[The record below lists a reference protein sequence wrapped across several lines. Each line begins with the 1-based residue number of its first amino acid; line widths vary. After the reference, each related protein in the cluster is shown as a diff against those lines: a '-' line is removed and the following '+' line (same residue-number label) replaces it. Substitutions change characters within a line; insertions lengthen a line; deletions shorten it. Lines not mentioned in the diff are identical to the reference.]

1 MVEYHK
7 LYVGGVW
14 CDPQGRDRIEVH
26 SPATGAYVGSVPR
39 ASAADVDAAV
49 AAARRAFDTG
59 EWPRMSVPERV
70 AVLRRM
76 RDHLAGRQEELDELG
91 TLENGVT
98 IAVRPCL
105 RAVELLDFNLDAVVT
120 HRFSEQRTGIQG
132 RVGEVVREPA
142 GVVAAIVASNGPL
155 LQAVGKIAP
164 ALAVGC
170 TVVLKCPVETPL
182 LLMALA
188 EAADAAGLPEGVL
201 SVLPGD
207 VEEGQQLVA
216 HRDVDKVSFTGSAAA
231 GRHIAEAAARQL
243 KRTTLELGGKSPAI
257 VLPGADLDH
266 AATVVTMGCMAFSGQ
281 RCAALSRAFVQAEEF
296 DEFVE
301 KVGDA
306 VRALVIGD
314 PLDATTFI
322 GPLVSQRSID
332 RVTEYVE
339 GGLAEGAKAVVGGH
353 RMEDRPDGYYFEP
366 TVLVDVSN
374 DMRVAREEVFGPV
387 LCVIPYDT
395 VDEAVDM
402 ANDNDYGLTAVVFGS
417 DRDAAELVA
426 RRVRVGSVGINAVAG
441 EIGLPF
447 GGFKAS
453 GYGREYSVEAF
464 DDFTEVKAIS

>member
-1 MVEYHK
+1 MVEYDL

-14 CDPQGRDRIEVH
+14 RQPLGKDRIEVR
-26 SPATGAYVGSVPR
+26 SPATGEYVGSVPR
-39 ASAADVDAAV
+39 ASAGDVDEAV
-49 AAARRAFDTG
+49 AAARRAFDSG
-59 EWPRMSVPERV
+59 AWPRMAVQERV
-70 AVLRRM
+70 AILRRM
-76 RDHLAGRQEELDELG
+76 RDHLSGRQEELDELG
-91 TLENGVT
+91 TRENGVT

-105 RAVELLDFNLDAVVT
+105 RAIELLDFTLDAAVT
-120 HRFSEQRTGIQG
+120 HRFAESRTGIQG
-132 RVGEVVREPA
+132 RVGEVVWEPS

-155 LQAVGKIAP
+155 LQAVGKLAP
-164 ALAVGC
+164 ALSVGC

-207 VEEGQQLVA
+207 IEEGQQLVA
-216 HRDVDKVSFTGSAAA
+216 HKDVDKVSFTGSAAA

-257 VLPGADLDH
+257 VLPGADLDQ
-266 AATVVTMGCMAFSGQ
+266 AAQVVTMGCMAFSGQ
-281 RCAALSRAFVQAEEF
+281 RCAALSRAFVQAGDL
-296 DEFVE
+296 DEFVG
-301 KVGDA
+301 KVSDA
-306 VRALVIGD
+306 VRALAVGD
-314 PLDATTFI
+314 PLEATTFI

-332 RVTEYVE
+332 RVAEYVE
-339 GGLAEGAKAVVGGH
+339 GGIADGATALVGGH
-353 RMEDRPDGYYFEP
+353 RIADRPEGFYFEP
-366 TVLVDVSN
+366 TVLVGVSN

-395 VDEAVDM
+395 VDEAVAM
-402 ANDNDYGLTAVVFGS
+402 ANDNDYGLTAVVFAA
-417 DRDAAELVA
+417 DREEAEVVA
-426 RRVRVGSVGINAVAG
+426 HRVRAGSVGINAVAG

>member
-1 MVEYHK
+1 M
-7 LYVGGVW
+7 
-14 CDPQGRDRIEVH
+14 Q
-26 SPATGAYVGSVPR
+26 
-39 ASAADVDAAV
+39 
-49 AAARRAFDTG
+49 
-59 EWPRMSVPERV
+59 ERV
-70 AVLRRM
+70 DVLRRM
-76 RDHLAGRQEELDELG
+76 RDHLVGRQEELDELG

-98 IAVRPCL
+98 IAVRPC
-105 RAVELLDFNLDAVVT
+105 RAAVQLLDFTLDAATT
-120 HRFSEQRTGIQG
+120 HRFSEVRTGIQG
-132 RVGEVVREPA
+132 RVGEVVREPS

-155 LQAVGKIAP
+155 LQAIGKVAP
-164 ALAVGC
+164 ALSVGC
-170 TVVLKCPVETPL
+170 TVVLKGPVETPL

-216 HRDVDKVSFTGSAAA
+216 HPGVDKVSFTGSAAA

-257 VLPGADLDH
+257 VLPDADLDQ
-266 AATVVTMGCMAFSGQ
+266 AAQVVAMGCMAFSGQ
-281 RCAALSRAFVQAEEF
+281 RCAALSRAFVPAEDL
-296 DEFVE
+296 DEFVA
-301 KVGDA
+301 KVSDA
-306 VRALVIGD
+306 VRALVVGD
-314 PLDATTFI
+314 PSDATTFI

-339 GGLAEGAKAVVGGH
+339 SGIADGAKALVGGH
-353 RMEDRPDGYYFEP
+353 RMADRPDGYYFEP

-395 VDEAVDM
+395 VEAAVAM
-402 ANDNDYGLTAVVFGS
+402 ANDNDYGLTAVVFGR
-417 DRDAAELVA
+417 DREAAQQVA
-426 RRVRVGSVGINAVAG
+426 RRLRVGSIGINALAG

-453 GYGREYSVEAF
+453 GYGREYSVEAL
-464 DDFTEVKAIS
+464 DDFTELKAIS